1 MVNNKS
7 FRNVLSTVG
16 YSRSTTL
23 RMSSQTN
30 NPAEFANAIKQVRNQ
45 EWKKKLDDR
54 VQIY

>member
-45 EWKKKLDDR
+45 ELKKKKKIR
-54 VQIY
+54 